1 MKLNIYNN
9 FRAFYYNTLVN
20 FYLYFNTLVPYY
32 DDVILSLSITS
43 FKNIINN
50 SSISLK
56 SINQQ
61 RMMQLLYSLNDKD
74 KIVIDD
80 DGFVFIDYRNR
91 EIIYTDEGNE
101 IIQDNSVEDADTQE
115 QDTDTQEHDADTQEH
130 EEDTQEND
138 TDIQETTNNY
148 IADPKTPF
156 VYTED
161 IVIENGI
168 GFVDNNPVMD
178 NTQDIVVED
187 TLVAPIVYTQDLVI
201 DDTDIIDDTDNTKSF
216 NSLDK
221 KNN

>member
-1 MKLNIYNN
+1 MKLNLYNN

-115 QDTDTQEHDADTQEH
+115 QDIDTQEQDIDTQEHDT
-130 EEDTQEND
+130 DTQENEED
-138 TDIQETTNNY
+138 TQETTNNY
-148 IADPKTPF
+148 IADPKNPF

-161 IVIENGI
+161 IVIENEL

-201 DDTDIIDDTDNTKSF
+201 DDTDNTKSF

>member
-9 FRAFYYNTLVN
+9 FRAFYYNSLVN

-56 SINQQ
+56 TINQH

-74 KIVIDD
+74 KIVVDD
-80 DGFVFIDYRNR
+80 DGFVFIDYENK
-91 EIIYTDEGNE
+91 NE
-101 IIQDNSVEDADTQE
+101 IIKDVATDTGADD
-115 QDTDTQEHDADTQEH
+115 QDTDT
-130 EEDTQEND
+130 EEP
-138 TDIQETTNNY
+138 TNN
-148 IADPKTPF
+148 PV

-161 IVIENGI
+161 IIIETTANICDIAATADIAATTDTNIEDDTNGA
-168 GFVDNNPVMD
+168 DSADTAPV
-178 NTQDIVVED
+178 
-187 TLVAPIVYTQDLVI
+187 VYTQDIVI
-201 DDTDIIDDTDNTKSF
+201 DDTDDTDDTDCH

>member
-9 FRAFYYNTLVN
+9 FRAFYYNSLVN

-56 SINQQ
+56 TINQH

-74 KIVIDD
+74 KIVVDD
-80 DGFVFIDYRNR
+80 DGFVFIDYENK
-91 EIIYTDEGNE
+91 NE
-101 IIQDNSVEDADTQE
+101 IIKDVATDTGADD
-115 QDTDTQEHDADTQEH
+115 QDTDTDTEEPTYNPPDAVADTK
-130 EEDTQEND
+130 N
-138 TDIQETTNNY
+138 
-148 IADPKTPF
+148 PV

-161 IVIENGI
+161 IIIENTL
-168 GFVDNNPVMD
+168 DTQD
-178 NTQDIVVED
+178 TQDTQDTLDTQDIVIED
-187 TLVAPIVYTQDLVI
+187 TKEPVVYTQDIVI
-201 DDTDIIDDTDNTKSF
+201 EDNDDTKCN

>member
-9 FRAFYYNTLVN
+9 FRAFYYNSLVN

-56 SINQQ
+56 TINQH

-74 KIVIDD
+74 KIVVDD
-80 DGFVFIDYRNR
+80 DGFVFIDYENK
-91 EIIYTDEGNE
+91 NE
-101 IIQDNSVEDADTQE
+101 IIKDEAVADAAA
-115 QDTDTQEHDADTQEH
+115 QDTDTDT
-130 EEDTQEND
+130 EEP
-138 TDIQETTNNY
+138 TNN
-148 IADPKTPF
+148 PV

-161 IVIENGI
+161 IIIETTANICDIAATADIAHTTDTNIEDDTNGA
-168 GFVDNNPVMD
+168 DSAYTAPV
-178 NTQDIVVED
+178 
-187 TLVAPIVYTQDLVI
+187 VYTQDIVI
-201 DDTDIIDDTDNTKSF
+201 DDTDDTDCH

>member
-1 MKLNIYNN
+1 
-9 FRAFYYNTLVN
+9 
-20 FYLYFNTLVPYY
+20 
-32 DDVILSLSITS
+32 
-43 FKNIINN
+43 
-50 SSISLK
+50 
-56 SINQQ
+56 
-61 RMMQLLYSLNDKD
+61 MMQLLYSLNDKD

-115 QDTDTQEHDADTQEH
+115 QDIDTQEQDIDTQEHDT
-130 EEDTQEND
+130 DTQENEED
-138 TDIQETTNNY
+138 TQETTNNY
-148 IADPKTPF
+148 IADPKNPF

-161 IVIENGI
+161 IVIENEL

-201 DDTDIIDDTDNTKSF
+201 DDTDNTKSF